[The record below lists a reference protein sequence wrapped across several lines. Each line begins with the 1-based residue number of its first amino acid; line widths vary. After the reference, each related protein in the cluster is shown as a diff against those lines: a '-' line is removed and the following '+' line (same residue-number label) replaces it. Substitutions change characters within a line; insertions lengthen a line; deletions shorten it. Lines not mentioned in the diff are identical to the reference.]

1 MFGGEVNRARGTEIA
16 KGRRG
21 GTPLGCVPEL
31 KLENLTQR
39 EDNIMPSVVSRYVT
53 LAVAVVLS
61 LVVAGGPVMA
71 QAQQSAPST
80 PGGAMPAPPADRP
93 ADKAPTPA
101 EKTPTIGTLEGAVKK
116 VDPAGGTVQVSS
128 GPFGIIGRT
137 LEVTNDTQIQ
147 VEGRQGTLADLREG
161 AKVKASYETR
171 EGKNIAMQ
179 IEVMPAQAGEK
190 SGASQTPGKRY

>member
-1 MFGGEVNRARGTEIA
+1 
-16 KGRRG
+16 
-21 GTPLGCVPEL
+21 VPEL
-31 KLENLTQR
+31 KLENLPQR
-39 EDNIMPSVVSRYVT
+39 EDNIMLSVVSRYVT

-61 LVVAGGPVMA
+61 LAVAAGPAMA
-71 QAQQSAPST
+71 QAQQSAPSM

-101 EKTPTIGTLEGAVKK
+101 EKTPTIGTLQGAVKK

-128 GPFGIIGRT
+128 GPFGILGRT
-137 LEVTNDTQIQ
+137 LEVTHDTQIQ

-190 SGASQTPGKRY
+190 SGAAQTPGKSY